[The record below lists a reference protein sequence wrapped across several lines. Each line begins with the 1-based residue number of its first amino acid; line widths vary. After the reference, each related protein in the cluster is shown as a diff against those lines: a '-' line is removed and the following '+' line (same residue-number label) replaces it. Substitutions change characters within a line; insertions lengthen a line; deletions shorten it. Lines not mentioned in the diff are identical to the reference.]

1 VIVLSGL
8 SLGADLI
15 KDLIVKLIM
24 NHQNW
29 NNIIDEPEDKEEYVE
44 VTEPH
49 EIQSILKAEE
59 ELKAKR
65 H

>member
-1 VIVLSGL
+1 
-8 SLGADLI
+8 
-15 KDLIVKLIM
+15 M

-65 H
+65 HEQSILNIIDEKPTPSPN